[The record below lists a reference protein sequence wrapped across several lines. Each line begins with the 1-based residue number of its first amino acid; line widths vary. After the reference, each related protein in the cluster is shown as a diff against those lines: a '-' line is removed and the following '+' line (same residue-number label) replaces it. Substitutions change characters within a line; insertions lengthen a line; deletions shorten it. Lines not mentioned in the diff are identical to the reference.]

1 SKPSITSSS
10 QFPPNLKKLALPCY
24 DGVLDIIP
32 TTINHLEF
40 NRNISKQKYV
50 TFPIELV
57 PPHITTLVL
66 NDSMRIQSYDLIPAS
81 ITSITLC
88 NSITPYT
95 KIPCTVESVVL
106 PSSFNQPLDTII

>member
-1 SKPSITSSS
+1 
-10 QFPPNLKKLALPCY
+10 PNLKKLALPCY

-40 NRNISKQKYV
+40 NRNIAQQKYII
-50 TFPIELV
+50 FPIELV

-66 NDSMRIQSYDLIPAS
+66 NDSMRIQSYDLIPPN

-88 NSITPYT
+88 DSITPGT
-95 KIPCTVESVVL
+95 KIPCTVKSVVL
-106 PSSFNQPLDTII
+106 PSRFNQPLDTILQTVDDQ